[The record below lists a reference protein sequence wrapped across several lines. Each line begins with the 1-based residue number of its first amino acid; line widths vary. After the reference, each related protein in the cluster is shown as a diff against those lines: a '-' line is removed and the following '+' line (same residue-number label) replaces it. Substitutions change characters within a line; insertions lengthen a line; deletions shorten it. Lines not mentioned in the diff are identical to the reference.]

1 MRGIGIEI
9 DQSRLAWWL
18 LGAILV
24 GILYLAIQRFLG
36 AFVFGL
42 FLYYAVRPVN
52 RRTRRLTDS
61 SRLAATSTLL
71 LVTLPLVALIGYV
84 VVQLVL
90 ELNLASVQQLRAL
103 VQPYVDLSSLFSD
116 PRQLLA
122 RLRDRNALQ
131 LGTTAFSILSTVL
144 IDLAV
149 VLAFVFFALRD
160 DHRLAGWFRSA
171 VGGEQSVA
179 YAYLSAVD
187 RDLQSVYLGNTM
199 MALSVAILSVFTY
212 NGFNLLAPTGL
223 TIPFPTALA
232 LLTGVASLVPL
243 VVGKLVYVPVG
254 AYLLWTTSQGDVSF
268 VYPVGFLVFS
278 FLFLDLLPQTFVQP
292 YLAGQSIHVG
302 LTLFAYILGTTL
314 FGWYGLFLGPLLMV
328 MMVQFVRIV
337 FTELVH
343 DSRITPRVTD
353 AESLGSSPQ
362 TDTAGGSS
370 DE

>member
-1 MRGIGIEI
+1 MRGISADL

-24 GILYLAIQRFLG
+24 GLLYLAVQRFLG

-42 FLYYAVRPVN
+42 FLYYAVRPVS
-52 RRTRRLTDS
+52 RRVRRLTDS
-61 SRLAATSTLL
+61 SGLAATSTLL
-71 LVTLPLVALIGYV
+71 LVALPLVALIAYIV
-84 VVQLVL
+84 ARLVL
-90 ELNLASVQQLRAL
+90 ELDLASVQHLRSLA
-103 VQPYVDLSSLFSD
+103 QPYLDVSSLLSD
-116 PRQLLA
+116 PRQLLS

-131 LGTTAFSILSTVL
+131 FGATAFSMLSAVL
-144 IDLAV
+144 VQLFVA
-149 VLAFVFFALRD
+149 LAFVFFVLRD

-171 VGGEQSVA
+171 VGDERSVS

-187 RDLQSVYLGNTM
+187 RDLESVFLGNTM
-199 MALSVAILSVFTY
+199 MMITVGILSVFTY
-212 NGFNLLAPTGL
+212 NGFNLLAPAGL
-223 TIPFPTALA
+223 TIPFPTALG
-232 LLTGVASLVPL
+232 LLTGLASLVPL

-254 AYLLWTTSQGDVSF
+254 AYLLWLAAQGEASF
-268 VYPVGFLVFS
+268 VFPVGFLLFS
-278 FLFLDLLPQTFVQP
+278 FLFLDLFPQTFVQP

-302 LTLFAYILGTTL
+302 LTVFAYILGTTL

-328 MMVQFVRIV
+328 LMVQFVRIV

-353 AESLGSSPQ
+353 AESLGSSPR
-362 TDTAGGSS
+362 TDTTGASS

>member
-1 MRGIGIEI
+1 MRGIGADI

-18 LGAILV
+18 LGAILA
-24 GILYLAIQRFLG
+24 GILYLAVQRFLG

-42 FLYYAVRPVN
+42 FVYYAVRPIN

-61 SRLAATSTLL
+61 SGLAATSSLL
-71 LVTLPLVALIGYV
+71 LVALPLVALIGYV

-90 ELNLASVQQLRAL
+90 ELDLASIQQYRSL

-116 PRQLLA
+116 PRQLLS
-122 RLRDRNALQ
+122 RLRERNAIQ
-131 LGTTAFSILSTVL
+131 IGTAAFAVLSTVL
-144 IDLAV
+144 IDLFI
-149 VLAFVFFALRD
+149 VLAFVFFLMRD
-160 DHRLAGWFRSA
+160 DHRLAGWFQSA
-171 VGGEQSVA
+171 VGGERSVA
-179 YAYLSAVD
+179 YAYFSAVD
-187 RDLQSVYLGNTM
+187 RDLESVYLGNTM
-199 MALSVAILSVFTY
+199 MALSVALLSVFTY
-212 NGFNLLAPTGL
+212 NAFNIVAPAGL

-254 AYLLWTTSQGDVSF
+254 AYLVWVASQGEASYVF
-268 VYPVGFLVFS
+268 PVGFIVFS
-278 FLFLDLLPQTFVQP
+278 FLFLDLFPQTFVQP

-302 LTLFAYILGTTL
+302 LTVFAYILGTTL

-328 MMVQFVRIV
+328 LMVQFVRIV

-343 DSRITPRVTD
+343 DTRITPRVTD
-353 AESLGSSPQ
+353 AESLGSSPR
-362 TDTAGGSS
+362 TDTVGSSS